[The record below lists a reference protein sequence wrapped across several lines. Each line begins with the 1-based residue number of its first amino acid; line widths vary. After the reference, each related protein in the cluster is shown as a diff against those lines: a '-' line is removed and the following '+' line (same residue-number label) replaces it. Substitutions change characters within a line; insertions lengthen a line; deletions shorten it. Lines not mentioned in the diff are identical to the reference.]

1 MAGSAGA
8 GKAETVEV
16 KKRRLRMALRQARS
30 DAKMTQKSAAEQ
42 LVWSTSKI
50 VRIEQGTVPVTPTD
64 TKALLQLYS
73 VPDDALEEL
82 VELAKD
88 AREDKGWSGFSDVLS
103 QPSLEM
109 VGSEPTAKVIY
120 KFEPSVIPGLF
131 QTQEY
136 ARALLRA
143 LGNSDHQIKRRLE
156 LLELRQRLL
165 DSPVHPDLNF
175 ILGEAAL
182 SRHAGGEDVMRE
194 QVAHLLDVAKIN
206 GVTVQLLPFAAG
218 VHPGVGTAFT
228 VLQFDDPE
236 LSDMLYLENP
246 DRQSVSRD
254 NAEEIEKYLERFV
267 ELQDQAD
274 RFGSL
279 EDHVKRVAREHFPED
294 DVSNSR
300 REP

>member
-1 MAGSAGA
+1 MNASASA
-8 GKAETVEV
+8 SKAETVEV
-16 KKRRLRMALRQARS
+16 KKRRLRTALRQARS
-30 DAKMTQKSAAEQ
+30 DAKMTQKTAAAE

-64 TKALLQLYS
+64 TRVLLQLYN
-73 VPDDALEEL
+73 VPDDTLEEL
-82 VELAKD
+82 VELAKA

-103 QPSLEM
+103 QPSLEL

-143 LGNSDHQIKRRLE
+143 LGNSEYQIKRRLD
-156 LLELRQRLL
+156 LLEQRQRLL

-182 SRHAGGEDVMRE
+182 SRPAGGEDVMRE
-194 QVAHLLDVAKIN
+194 QAAHLLDIAKIN
-206 GVTVQLLPFAAG
+206 GVSVHLLPFAAG
-218 VHPGVGTAFT
+218 VHPGIGTAFT

-246 DRQSVSRD
+246 DRQSVNRD
-254 NAEEIEKYLERFV
+254 NEEEIDKYLERFV
-267 ELQDQAD
+267 ELQDLAD
-274 RFGSL
+274 KFGSL
-279 EDHVKRVAREHFPED
+279 EDHVKRIAREHFPEED
-294 DVSNSR
+294 ADKSR
-300 REP
+300 HEP